1 MNIALKKWRAV
12 KISREFFSPS
22 GFHGRSALEIVWIF
36 SMMQLFPGKDVKN
49 MKWLHDFYSFLCP

>member
-1 MNIALKKWRAV
+1 LKKWRAV